1 MLLLSLLLWL
11 LRFPFF
17 GWLLFFFRFRFS
29 YLVRHFTCSRSSLIT
44 DIALSKVA
52 PSFSCRI
59 CAKIVYEGIYRVQWR
74 RSPYIYN
81 TVIPLRE
88 KWLFR
93 LHLLSYWK
101 LFLTGI
107 FFRPA
112 LVFYYILEKLRKIRW
127 LRQQWPTS
135 NLYLINVIADHRID
149 RIRNDPTIGP

>member
-1 MLLLSLLLWL
+1 MLSLLLWL

-44 DIALSKVA
+44 DIARSKVA
-52 PSFSCRI
+52 SSFSCRI
-59 CAKIVYEGIYRVQWR
+59 CAKIVYEGIYRVQWH